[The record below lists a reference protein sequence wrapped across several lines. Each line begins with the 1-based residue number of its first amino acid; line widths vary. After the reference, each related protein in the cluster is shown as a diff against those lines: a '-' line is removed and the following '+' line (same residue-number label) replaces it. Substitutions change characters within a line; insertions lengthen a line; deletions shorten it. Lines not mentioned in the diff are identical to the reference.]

1 LAQHGRD
8 EGTGN
13 EVGTQGRGVSAIG
26 LVDHAVVVVVSI
38 EGSLLVEAR
47 EQGVIGERLGTG
59 LVN

>member
-1 LAQHGRD
+1 
-8 EGTGN
+8 
-13 EVGTQGRGVSAIG
+13 VSAIG